1 MVIRRIIRN
10 LLVLVLVTA
19 AMQSGMAQWPPCSGA
34 DVIRAEGMSSSHP
47 GHRHGES
54 HAHGGLP
61 DANGEA
67 PPKEAH
73 FNRCV
78 RPSIG
83 CDCPCCLGYFEA
95 HSLALPAIA
104 ASPLIPRPAAHENS
118 VIALLVDT
126 DSPPPTPPPRS

>member
-1 MVIRRIIRN
+1 MEIRRIIRI

-19 AMQSGMAQWPPCSGA
+19 TMQSGMAQWTPYIGA
-34 DVIRAEGMSSSHP
+34 DVIQAEGLSSSHSSP
-47 GHRHGES
+47 TRET
-54 HAHGGLP
+54 HAHGVLP
-61 DANGEA
+61 DADAEA
-67 PPKEAH
+67 PPKDAH
-73 FNRCV
+73 FSRCV

-95 HSLALPAIA
+95 HSLALPGIV
-104 ASPLIPRPAAHENS
+104 ASPRIPRPAAHENG